1 MPADRPRTREG
12 RWSAHPRYVARGA
25 DHKGDD
31 VSADGDRIDALE
43 THLAFQGDTI
53 RQLND
58 ALVAQQS
65 RIDRLEAE
73 FERVIATVQRAA
85 SDAPGPPADERPPH
99 Y

>member
-1 MPADRPRTREG
+1 MPADRPRTRTGDG
-12 RWSAHPRYVARGA
+12 RHARSRWHA
-25 DHKGDD
+25 EQTTRGDD